1 MDLFFLILFAHWL
14 CSIQLGGKR
23 QHLFCLPVSQCRLS
37 PSLTHFFFFLSQ
49 NDPAHQECN
58 FRITVI
64 SPAPG
69 DRKRARL
76 SLLSA
81 SVCCLT
87 VTWWNHQLHCLPA
100 PSLWDILQHK
110 TQVFLICF
118 FRSVLWIMLVM
129 ELLAAQMSAPLFFK
143 FFSSAL
149 QNIWDVVIS
158 KVCNTLLTRASREVW
173 GGRAEFLLFVQLCCC
188 LTQAE
193 PGLNRQGTLCCLSPG
208 CLRDLSLQRPIFYPA
223 RTIWQLNT
231 IRGASVLLGGVY
243 RVLLPLKSFFNT
255 LKSSQRGKRL
265 DWELT

>member
-1 MDLFFLILFAHWL
+1 MFHPT
-14 CSIQLGGKR
+14 GGKGNIF
-23 QHLFCLPVSQCRLS
+23 FCLPVSECRLS

-69 DRKRARL
+69 DRKRARV

-110 TQVFLICF
+110 TQVFLISF

-129 ELLAAQMSAPLFFK
+129 ELLAAQMSAPLLFK
-143 FFSSAL
+143 LFSSAL

-158 KVCNTLLTRASREVW
+158 KLCKVFSAICLPEHRRKW
-173 GGRAEFLLFVQLCCC
+173 GGSVGERTEFLLFVQLCCC

-193 PGLNRQGTLCCLSPG
+193 PGLNLQEILCCLSPG
-208 CLRDLSLQRPIFYPA
+208 CLRDLSLQRPIFHPA
-223 RTIWQLNT
+223 RKIWQLNT
-231 IRGASVLLGGVY
+231 IGGASVLLGGVY